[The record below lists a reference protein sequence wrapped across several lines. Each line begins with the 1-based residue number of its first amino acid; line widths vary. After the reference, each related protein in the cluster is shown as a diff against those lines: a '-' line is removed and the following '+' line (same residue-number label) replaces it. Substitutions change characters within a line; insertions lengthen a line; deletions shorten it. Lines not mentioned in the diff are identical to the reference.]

1 MPFDEQARIIS
12 LILSDVDGVL
22 TDGGIIFDNEGIET
36 KRFHIRDGLGIKL
49 WQRAGMQFGIV
60 TGRSSN
66 IVQIRAQELGIAIVR
81 QGFEKKLPIVRD
93 IISNLTL
100 SPDQVCYIGDD
111 LPDMPAMQ
119 YVGMPVAVADAAID
133 VRNAASFIAE
143 SRGGHGAVR
152 EVIERIL
159 RTQNKW
165 TEVLRRFSANET

>member
-1 MPFDEQARIIS
+1 MSFDQQANNIS

-49 WQRAGMQFGIV
+49 WQRAGMHFGIV

-66 IVQIRAQELGIAIVR
+66 VVQIRAKELGVKIVR
-81 QGFEKKLPIVRD
+81 QGFEEKLPVVHD
-93 IISNLTL
+93 IISDLTL

-111 LPDMPAMQ
+111 LPDIPVMQ
-119 YVGMPVAVADAAID
+119 YVGLPVAVADAAID
-133 VRNAASFIAE
+133 VRNAAAYISE
-143 SRGGHGAVR
+143 SRGGQGAVR

-159 RTQNKW
+159 RIQDRW
-165 TEVLRRFSANET
+165 AESLHRFSSNAP